1 MFVFSER
8 AMRLGGLHPFLLSS
22 GMGAA
27 ETAALAAWNGAL
39 LSRHGPQLYAPHDGE
54 VELGTVALL
63 YAGLTLVNAMHAL
76 VFFELLDR
84 IGAVS
89 SAVMKGVQL
98 VLVFVFSVLF
108 FCRYQ
113 ASQCFSW
120 PKAIGVATVVAGLL
134 TYAAGSRDSRR
145 QAERQRRCIYCEAP
159 STECVCTSTES
170 TCILGARGV

>member
-1 MFVFSER
+1 M
-8 AMRLGGLHPFLLSS
+8 
-22 GMGAA
+22 
-27 ETAALAAWNGAL
+27 
-39 LSRHGPQLYAPHDGE
+39 
-54 VELGTVALL
+54 ALL
-63 YAGLTLVNAMHAL
+63 YAGLTLVNAMRAL
-76 VFFELLDR
+76 LLLLLP
-84 IGAVS
+84 
-89 SAVMKGVQL
+89 SAPGRSTRLK
-98 VLVFVFSVLF
+98 VLF

-134 TYAAGSRDSRR
+134 TYAAGARDSRR

>member
-1 MFVFSER
+1 MTK
-8 AMRLGGLHPFLLSS
+8 GLLQRSLPAACEEPSS
-22 GMGAA
+22 
-27 ETAALAAWNGAL
+27 L
-39 LSRHGPQLYAPHDGE
+39 
-54 VELGTVALL
+54 
-63 YAGLTLVNAMHAL
+63 
-76 VFFELLDR
+76 
-84 IGAVS
+84 GAVS

-98 VLVFVFSVLF
+98 VLVFAFSVLF

-134 TYAAGSRDSRR
+134 TYAAGARDSRR